1 MTSSLA
7 YRDGWLAHALGRP
20 EVECPYHP
28 DLAARSRQDWLQGHR
43 DRAAKL
49 PGDPYLDILDADAM
63 RVE

>member
-1 MTSSLA
+1 MTRSTA
-7 YRDGWLAHALGRP
+7 YCDGWLAHHNGRA

-28 DLAARSRQDWLQGHR
+28 DLMARSRQDWLRGHR
-43 DRAAKL
+43 DRAGKV